1 VNTVLD
7 TVAAPDI
14 CCRQHLLI
22 TCCTRPVPDAHATK
36 PLLHMRLELEA
47 EFGIEQ
53 GSFSVQSHNFIF
65 VSGDEKTASNGA
77 VDNGTD

>member
-1 VNTVLD
+1 
-7 TVAAPDI
+7 
-14 CCRQHLLI
+14 
-22 TCCTRPVPDAHATK
+22 
-36 PLLHMRLELEA
+36 MRLELEA